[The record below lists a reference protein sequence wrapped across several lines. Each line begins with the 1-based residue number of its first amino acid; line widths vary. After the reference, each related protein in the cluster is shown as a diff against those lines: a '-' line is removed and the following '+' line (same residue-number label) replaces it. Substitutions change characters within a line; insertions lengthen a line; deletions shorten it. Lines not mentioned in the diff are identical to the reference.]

1 MTALALP
8 MPIRHR
14 LTRKNALFSI
24 GATLCLLLAL
34 IAALAPLI
42 APYDPTAMSLNDKL
56 LAPSMRHPFGTDT
69 MGRDVLSRILVGSR
83 ISLGTALAIVTIS
96 VVTGTVIGM
105 VAGYAGGLVDAV
117 CMRVVDVLLAF
128 PTVVFALSVAAVLGG
143 GIVNLIVALCLLHW
157 VRYARVARG
166 EAVLLRNVEYISAA
180 RVIGNSAPQVLV
192 KYFIPGIVSKM
203 LVLASVDFG
212 GIILYSSSLS
222 FLGMGAQPPSPDWGV
237 MVSEAKDYIRQ
248 APWMAIFPGLAI
260 ACASLAFNLLGDGIR
275 DILDP
280 HTRQAAQTA

>member
-1 MTALALP
+1 MTALALS
-8 MPIRHR
+8 MPIQHR
-14 LTRKNALFSI
+14 LTRKNALFGI

-34 IAALAPLI
+34 IAVLAPLI

-143 GIVNLIVALCLLHW
+143 GVVNLIVALCLLHW

-166 EAVLLRNVEYISAA
+166 EAVLLRNVE
-180 RVIGNSAPQVLV
+180 
-192 KYFIPGIVSKM
+192 
-203 LVLASVDFG
+203 
-212 GIILYSSSLS
+212 
-222 FLGMGAQPPSPDWGV
+222 
-237 MVSEAKDYIRQ
+237 
-248 APWMAIFPGLAI
+248 
-260 ACASLAFNLLGDGIR
+260 
-275 DILDP
+275 
-280 HTRQAAQTA
+280 